1 MKDEQS
7 NIKWVI
13 FVLIF
18 TFVISLIVSYFSSV
32 GLNNLAIIP
41 AILILLFVIF
51 IGIVFDIIGLS
62 VVVANE
68 NSFHAKATKKVHGA
82 KKAVK
87 LIRNSDKVSNFCADI
102 IGDICG
108 VLSGAI
114 SALISIKIT
123 SQFNL
128 DFDIQIFISALVASL
143 TVSGKAIGKSIAREY
158 CEPIVDKVSKFLHLF
173 EKNKNT
179 KNDKNN
185 EKSDK

>member
-18 TFVISLIVSYFSSV
+18 TFVISLIVSYISSV
-32 GLNNLAIIP
+32 GLNNLDIIP
-41 AILILLFVIF
+41 AILILLLVIF
-51 IGIVFDIIGLS
+51 IGIVFDIIGVA

-68 NSFHAKATKKVHGA
+68 NNFHAKATKKVHGA

-114 SALISIKIT
+114 SALISLKIT
-123 SQFNL
+123 SQL
-128 DFDIQIFISALVASL
+128 YLEFDIQIFISALVASL
-143 TVSGKAIGKSIAREY
+143 TVSGKAIGKSIARQY

-173 EKNKNT
+173 EKNKNI
-179 KNDKNN
+179 KN
-185 EKSDK
+185 EQKSDK